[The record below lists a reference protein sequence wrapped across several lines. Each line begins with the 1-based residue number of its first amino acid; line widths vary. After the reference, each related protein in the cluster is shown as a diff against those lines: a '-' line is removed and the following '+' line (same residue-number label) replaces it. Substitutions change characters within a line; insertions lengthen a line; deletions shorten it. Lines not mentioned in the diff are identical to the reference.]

1 MTQALNRYRANL
13 RELKF
18 VLFEQL
24 GLDDVLGKEPYAA
37 WGRAEVEMVVEEI
50 DRFVREVLGPLNPV
64 GDRVGCKIV
73 DGHVVTPPGYKEA
86 WTKLYAGGW
95 KTIAVS
101 EAHGGQGAPRTL
113 HAVVEE
119 FLSGANAAFTMY
131 PGLTEGAAEL
141 LAAFGTPDQKARY
154 LGKMFSGTWAGTMC
168 LTEPQ
173 AGSDVGAAT
182 TSARK
187 LPDGTYAIKG
197 TKIYISCGDHDLAEN
212 IIHMVLARIDGAPP
226 GTKGLSLFIVPKN
239 RVDASGAIDGGNDV
253 VTASI
258 EHKLGINGSATAVL
272 QFGENDRCVGEL
284 VGGVEHS
291 GMMQMF
297 RMMNGARIGVALQ
310 GLALGSTA
318 YLNAVDYAKER
329 KQGPHYTQ
337 FKDAHAPRVPIIDHP
352 DVRRML
358 LDMKSRVEGIRAL
371 ILKLAL
377 HQDKA
382 TQLRGKD
389 DAKAAYHQGQIDLLV
404 PIVKAYA
411 SDQAFRVCET
421 ALQTF
426 GGAGYLKDHPV
437 EQYLR
442 DSKIFSIYEGTN
454 HIQAMDLVGRKLP
467 QNAGANLRAFLA
479 DVGGFVAAHGSHP
492 TIGPEVAALGQAAE
506 ALSMVAGHFLAW
518 LSERK
523 LGLVPLAANRFLEM
537 MAETA
542 VGWLL
547 LDGARVADA
556 ALAKLPSGDS
566 HSDRAFYEGKVKGAL
581 YFARN
586 VLPMVYA
593 KAKVLATEDMT
604 ALDMPE
610 ASF

>member
-13 RELKF
+13 REIKF
-18 VLFEQL
+18 TLFEHL
-24 GLDDVLGKEPYAA
+24 GLEEVLGKEPFAA
-37 WGRAEVEMVVEEI
+37 WGRAEVEMVVDEI

-86 WTKLYAGGW
+86 WTKLYEGGW
-95 KTIAVS
+95 KTLSVS
-101 EAHGGQGAPRTL
+101 EAHGGQGAPSTL

-119 FLSGANAAFTMY
+119 FLSGANTAFTMY

-141 LAAFGTPDQKARY
+141 ISVFGTPDQKERY
-154 LGKMFSGTWAGTMC
+154 LGKMLSGKWSGTMC

-182 TSARK
+182 SSARK

-226 GTKGLSLFIVPKN
+226 GTKGLSLFIVPKY
-239 RVDASGAIDGGNDV
+239 RVDASGAVDGGNDV

-272 QFGENDRCVGEL
+272 QFGENGQCVGEL

-297 RMMNGARIGVALQ
+297 RMMNGARIGVAVQ
-310 GLALGSTA
+310 GLAIGSTA

-329 KQGPHYTQ
+329 KQGPHFTQ
-337 FKDAHAPRVPIIDHP
+337 FKDANAPRVPIIDHP

-358 LDMKSRVEGIRAL
+358 IDMKSRVEGTRAL

-377 HQDKA
+377 HQDKV

-421 ALQTF
+421 AVQTF

-467 QNAGANLRAFLA
+467 QNAGTNFRAFLA
-479 DVGGFVAAHGSHP
+479 DIGGFVAAHATHP
-492 TIGPEVAALGQAAE
+492 AIGPEVAALGQAAE

-547 LDGARVADA
+547 LDAARVADA
-556 ALAKLPSGDS
+556 ALAKVADGDP
-566 HSDRAFYEGKVKGAL
+566 DREFYAGKVKSAL
-581 YFARN
+581 YYARN

-593 KAKVLATEDMT
+593 RAKVLAAEDTT

-610 ASF
+610 AAF

>member
-1 MTQALNRYRANL
+1 VTQALNRYRAQL
-13 RELKF
+13 REFKF

-24 GLDDVLGKEPYAA
+24 GLGDVLGKPPYAA
-37 WGRAEVEMVVEEI
+37 WGRAEVEMVVEEL

-64 GDRVGCKIV
+64 GDRVGCTIV
-73 DGHVVTPPGYKEA
+73 DGQVVTPPGYKEA
-86 WTKLYAGGW
+86 WTKLYEGGW
-95 KTIAVS
+95 KTIAVP
-101 EAHGGQGAPRTL
+101 EEHGGQGAPQTL

-119 FLSGANAAFTMY
+119 FLSGANTAFTMY
-131 PGLTEGAAEL
+131 PGLTAGAAEL
-141 LAAFGTPDQKARY
+141 VSVFGTPSQKERF
-154 LGKMFSGTWAGTMC
+154 LGNMTSGKWSGTMC

-226 GTKGLSLFIVPKN
+226 GTKGLSLFIVPKK
-239 RVDASGAIDGGNDV
+239 RVDANGTTSGGNDV

-272 QFGENDRCVGEL
+272 QFGENDGCVGEL
-284 VGGVEHS
+284 VGGIEHS

-310 GLALGSTA
+310 GLAIASTA

-329 KQGPHYTQ
+329 KQGPHYTH
-337 FKDAHAPRVPIIDHP
+337 FKDANAPRVPIIEHP

-358 LDMKSRVEGIRAL
+358 LDMKARVEGIRVL

-377 HQDKA
+377 HQDKV

-389 DAKAAYHQGQIDLLV
+389 DDKAAYHQGQVDLLV

-421 ALQTF
+421 ALQTY

-467 QNAGANLRAFLA
+467 QGGGANFRAFLA
-479 DVGGFVAAHGSHP
+479 DVGTFVAANASHP
-492 TIGPEVAALGQAAE
+492 AIGPETAALAQSAE

-523 LGLVPLAANRFLEM
+523 MGLVPLAANRFLEM

-547 LDGARVADA
+547 LDGARIAHA
-556 ALAKLPSGDS
+556 ALANLSADDPDHDFYAGKLKAG
-566 HSDRAFYEGKVKGAL
+566 L

-586 VLPMVYA
+586 VLPMAYA
-593 KAKVLATEDMT
+593 KAKVLAAEDTT
-604 ALDMPE
+604 ALDM
-610 ASF
+610 ADSSF